1 MENQTAKLPKGVLHA
16 MIGQKKFSLDRYE
29 PSAEMSYF
37 VQHYWVV
44 RWDLRTQ
51 LPYSQTVLAH
61 PNVKLVFEKGATG
74 IFGVARTTSSHLLA
88 GQGQVFGV
96 KFRPGGFYPFLN
108 APVSKLSGTST
119 SLEALFGV
127 GVSTEQ
133 LEKEVLSLPDD
144 EQMIKRVE
152 AFLFEYLP
160 KPDPN
165 VARISEIVRMIQADR
180 SVLKVEDA
188 VQLTG
193 MNMRTMQRL
202 FDRYVGVSPKSV
214 IQRYRLHEAAEQIDQ
229 GTVQDWLD
237 LSTSL
242 GYYDHSHFIR
252 DFRAIVGVAPNE
264 YRRAQI

>member
-1 MENQTAKLPKGVLHA
+1 
-16 MIGQKKFSLDRYE
+16 
-29 PSAEMSYF
+29 
-37 VQHYWVV
+37 
-44 RWDLRTQ
+44 
-51 LPYSQTVLAH
+51 
-61 PNVKLVFEKGATG
+61 
-74 IFGVARTTSSHLLA
+74 
-88 GQGQVFGV
+88 
-96 KFRPGGFYPFLN
+96 
-108 APVSKLSGTST
+108 
-119 SLEALFGV
+119 
-127 GVSTEQ
+127 
-133 LEKEVLSLPDD
+133 
-144 EQMIKRVE
+144 
-152 AFLFEYLP
+152 
-160 KPDPN
+160 
-165 VARISEIVRMIQADR
+165 ISEIVRMIQADR

>member
-16 MIGQKKFSLDRYE
+16 MIGQKKFSLERYE
-29 PSAEMSYF
+29 PSAEISYF

-44 RWDLRTQ
+44 RWDLRTE
-51 LPYSQTVLAH
+51 LPHSQTVLAH
-61 PNVKLVFEKGATG
+61 PNVNLVFEKGATG
-74 IFGVARTTSSHLLA
+74 IFGVARTTSSHLLE
-88 GQGQVFGV
+88 GQGHVFGV

-108 APVSKLSGTST
+108 APVSKLSGSST
-119 SLEALFGV
+119 SLEAVFGV
-127 GVSTEQ
+127 ATEQ

-144 EQMIKRVE
+144 QQMVKTVE
-152 AFLFEYLP
+152 AFLVEHLP

-165 VARISEIVRMIQADR
+165 VTRISEIVRMIQADR
-180 SVLKVEDA
+180 AVLKVEDA

-193 MNMRTMQRL
+193 MNLRTMQRL

-264 YRRAQI
+264 YRRAHI